1 MSYVAS
7 KVSEPEFEQAV
18 HEIRSTL
25 GPLFKKHP
33 EYETAFKVLMIPERI
48 LTFRVQWE
56 DDKGHCQVNTG
67 FRVQFS
73 SVLGPYKGGLRL
85 HPSVNLS
92 ILKFLGFEQIF
103 KNALTGLHMGGGKG
117 GSDFD
122 PKGKSD
128 AEIRRFCYAFMA
140 ELSRHI
146 GPDTDVPAGDIGVG
160 GREVGFL
167 FGAYKQ
173 LRNEWSGV
181 LTGKG
186 FDFGGSRI
194 RPEATGYGAVY
205 YLEEMIRA
213 ASGEDFKGKRVLIS
227 GAGNVAQYAAL
238 KVIELGG
245 SVLSLSDSK
254 GALVA
259 EGEQGLTADFVAQ
272 VADLKLKGGYLQ
284 DLSAPAGFKYVAGA
298 RPWTLVKRVDVAIP
312 SATQNEV
319 SGEEAHAMV
328 AAGLRFIAEG
338 ANMPCTQ
345 EAIDVFE
352 GERKK
357 GGKSA
362 VWYGP
367 GKAANCGGVA
377 VSGLEMAQNSAR
389 LQWTEQEVDAKLKAI
404 MQTCFKTCYET
415 AQQYAESGEPKSALA
430 IVITIF
436 FAVLLIA
443 RPTGGRSA
451 VQRGL
456 LEVGINPDLGFDELY
471 EVSRTGWVPSVQ
483 REGLSDNSTEEQLS
497 TWADCL
503 PLECAEAWVEKG
515 ELCEDVR
522 DVLGERGAVD
532 VLWTYTNGS
541 DPLLRTWRAE
551 VTGMLS
557 GRVRPG
563 VAKVREAQTARH
575 FREHDELRYSMRSV
589 LQAFAPSAVRKIHL
603 LTADIPTNGLLRDI
617 IDPHRAVGKSTPV
630 LTASRLGQRP
640 TWLNASASGTP
651 PLELSHHSPIF
662 ENPSHLPTFNSLSIE
677 SQFPS
682 LRLASEHFLY
692 MNDDTFLMGA
702 NKLVPADVGIPLLG
716 PVFRIQ
722 TDLTVSGTSPSES
735 AGDREGEWTS
745 LKRANWLL
753 DRRFGQR
760 SRGYIAHIP
769 KAFSLPLL
777 REVGMIWHDELSETA
792 SSRFRGL
799 NTEYQLAFLATH
811 YIIESHRQALLR
823 SFFVAR
829 SDRNLDGELSLGERR
844 QMLEELG
851 FDIGA
856 DLLDA
861 GVSVFAPRRA
871 TKEHLPRL
879 LARAGLAA
887 PGATEIAFSSMD
899 GHGIYRGAEQDPHKL
914 ARPVDYDGSSDQEEE
929 SKPYCTLKLARC
941 FGDGFLS
948 ARTSLSSVQVFRR
961 VAFEHTECGDCAIV
975 ALVGKSGPSGLS
987 AFLPPPSPS
996 PSSPVAHD
1004 LPSTPLS
1011 LFSPTLKD
1019 HSSPS
1024 SASAFALPSAASAAW
1039 IRQHAIRQ
1047 ILRYSYVLGDS
1058 SSNFQSMRQA
1068 RLVQLVLDRLGEEAR
1083 EKPTFLTL
1091 NDDFAS
1097 DLASA
1102 RADAYLKRFFESQWP
1117 DPSPYEL
1124 VE

>member
-25 GPLFKKHP
+25 GPLFQKHP

-128 AEIRRFCYAFMA
+128 AEIRRFCFAFMA

-173 LRNEWSGV
+173 IRNEWSGV

-254 GALVA
+254 GALVS
-259 EGEQGLTADFVAQ
+259 EGEHGLTADFISQ

-284 DLSAPAGFKYVAGA
+284 DLSVPAGFKYVAGA
-298 RPWTLVKRVDVAIP
+298 RPWTLVKKVDVAIP

-319 SGEEAHAMV
+319 TGQEAQSMV

-389 LQWTEQEVDAKLKAI
+389 LQWTEQEVDAKLKEI

-415 AQQYAESGEPKSALA
+415 AQQYAESGELPSLVQGANVAGFLKVANA
-430 IVITIF
+430 
-436 FAVLLIA
+436 A
-443 RPTGGRSA
+443 RA
-451 VQRGL
+451 
-456 LEVGINPDLGFDELY
+456 
-471 EVSRTGWVPSVQ
+471 
-483 REGLSDNSTEEQLS
+483 
-497 TWADCL
+497 
-503 PLECAEAWVEKG
+503 
-515 ELCEDVR
+515 
-522 DVLGERGAVD
+522 
-532 VLWTYTNGS
+532 
-541 DPLLRTWRAE
+541 TWRAE

-563 VAKVREAQTARH
+563 VATVREAKTARH
-575 FREHDELRYSMRSV
+575 FREHDELRYSVRSV
-589 LQAFAPSAVRKIHL
+589 VQAFAPSAVRKIHL
-603 LTADIPTNGLLRDI
+603 LTADVPANGLLRDI
-617 IDPHRAVGKSTPV
+617 LDPHRTVDESAPV

-640 TWLNASASGTP
+640 TWLNASASAIP
-651 PLELSHHSPIF
+651 PLELSHHSAIF
-662 ENPSHLPTFNSLSIE
+662 DNEVLLPTFNSLSIE

-682 LRLASEHFLY
+682 LCLASEHFLY
-692 MNDDTFLMGA
+692 MNEQDDTFLMGA
-702 NKLVPADVGIPLLG
+702 SKLTPADIGAPLLG

-722 TDLTVSGTSPSES
+722 TDLTVSGTSPTDL
-735 AGDREGEWTS
+735 AGDREGEWAS
-745 LKRANWLL
+745 LRRANWLL

-760 SRGYIAHIP
+760 SRGYIAHLP

-799 NTEYQLAFLATH
+799 KTEYQLAFLATH
-811 YIIESHRQALLR
+811 YIIESHRQALLH

-829 SDRNLDGELSLGERR
+829 SDGNLDGELSLDERR

-851 FDIGA
+851 FDVDAVGA
-856 DLLDA
+856 E
-861 GVSVFAPRRA
+861 VSVVAPRRA
-871 TKEHLPRL
+871 TKERLPRL

-899 GHGIYRGAEQDPHKL
+899 GHGIYRGAEQDLH
-914 ARPVDYDGSSDQEEE
+914 ATVRPVDYDGSTDQEEP
-929 SKPYCTLKLARC
+929 KPYCTLELERC
-941 FGDGFLS
+941 FGEDFLS
-948 ARTSLSSVQVFRR
+948 TRKSPSSAKVFRR
-961 VAFEHTECGDCAIV
+961 VAFEHTACGDCAIV

-996 PSSPVAHD
+996 PSSSTANDP
-1004 LPSTPLS
+1004 PFTPLS

-1024 SASAFALPSAASAAW
+1024 SSAFALPSPASAAW
-1039 IRQHAIRQ
+1039 IRQRAIHQ
-1047 ILRYSYVLGDS
+1047 ILRYSYILGDS
-1058 SSNFQSMRQA
+1058 SSNFQSMRQP
-1068 RLVQLVLDRLGEEAR
+1068 RLVQLVLDQLSDDAR
-1083 EKPTFLTL
+1083 DKPTFLTL
-1091 NDDFAS
+1091 NDDFVS
-1097 DLASA
+1097 DLAAA